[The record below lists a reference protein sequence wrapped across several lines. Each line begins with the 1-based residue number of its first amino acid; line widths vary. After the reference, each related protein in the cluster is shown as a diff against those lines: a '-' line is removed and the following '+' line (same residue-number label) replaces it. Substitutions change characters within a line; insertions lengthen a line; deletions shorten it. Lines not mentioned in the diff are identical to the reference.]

1 MNTRLQLFCVW
12 SGPAFLVLYVVFF
25 WGVAGWIPPS
35 PPSWSVEQVGAFYA
49 AHPDEIRVGQLGAL
63 IASTLLFPFWA
74 VITGQIARIERVR
87 RERDEAKC
95 SAALDGLREGAKG
108 DANLLAL
115 AVEAARARATL
126 GEISSALEDAWGRYD
141 TVPTPVRGI
150 YGAAYAGDPRWQQA
164 EEGVGAVERRLGRR
178 PRLLVAKMGQDGH
191 DRGANLVASAF
202 ADLGFEVVSGP
213 LFQTPEESACL
224 AV

>member
-74 VITGQIARIERVR
+74 VI
-87 RERDEAKC
+87 
-95 SAALDGLREGAKG
+95 
-108 DANLLAL
+108 
-115 AVEAARARATL
+115 
-126 GEISSALEDAWGRYD
+126 
-141 TVPTPVRGI
+141 
-150 YGAAYAGDPRWQQA
+150 
-164 EEGVGAVERRLGRR
+164 
-178 PRLLVAKMGQDGH
+178 
-191 DRGANLVASAF
+191 
-202 ADLGFEVVSGP
+202 
-213 LFQTPEESACL
+213 
-224 AV
+224 